1 MRKAAASNIKATR
14 EDWLAAALAVL
25 IADGV
30 ESVKVLTLSRRLK
43 VSRSSFYWYF
53 KSRKDLLSQLLAH
66 WRETNNHSIAAHAR
80 RPSASVAQG
89 VLNLFEC
96 WVDPDLFNPQLD
108 FAIRAWARSSKAVR
122 RIIDQAD
129 RERLQ
134 AITEMYARHGFAPK
148 EAFVRARILYFMQI
162 GYYSLGIS
170 EAMDERLSL
179 VPAYIRG
186 FSGQDATAAETAAF
200 ADFVA
205 GTRAVET
212 PPGAVRRHRMAAALP

>member
-53 KSRKDLLSQLLAH
+53 KSREDLLSQLLAH
-66 WRETNNHSIAAHAR
+66 WRETNNHSIVAHAR
-80 RPSASVAQG
+80 RPSKSVAEG
-89 VLNLFEC
+89 VLSIFEC
-96 WVDPDLFNPQLD
+96 WVDPELFNAQLD

-129 RERLQ
+129 QERVQ
-134 AITEMYARHGFAPK
+134 AITEMYRRHGFSAK

-162 GYYSLGIS
+162 GYYSLEIS

-179 VPAYIRG
+179 VPAYVLG
-186 FSGQDATAAETAAF
+186 FSGQDATPAEMAAF
-200 ADFVA
+200 VEFVA
-205 GTRAVET
+205 GTGAIER
-212 PPGAVRRHRMAAALP
+212 PGAAPRRRKAAAALP